1 MLSFLGTL
9 GLLLSVV
16 WWQLPSILNW
26 GLTHTL
32 QQNGL
37 TNVTLDIREVGVSHA
52 SINRFDAT
60 YPDGDTTVHLELS
73 DLNLDYTLS
82 QLLAGQAKS
91 LIIDSIALT
100 IDNRASQKTSTTST
114 LPTIEQLLSAYKAVN
129 IRDFPL
135 SAVSLAKITVSHN
148 LASESEATFDTI
160 EFQVALAKDAKQL
173 KTEMLFTDQQRV
185 SWLSDQDAGWTLQ
198 YFDAPERAS
207 SIQAIET
214 QKTRPQDP
222 VFTGSLNQVDQSL
235 VFTADIKSDLLQH
248 WLPSALP
255 SDSLVAVSDMAFQAT
270 IGGNNSSPGLAILS
284 TIEMPNL
291 SYQDWRIDTLAAQ
304 FDIEVTQAKATFDES
319 QTRWQIQLA
328 SNNTISIAS
337 ASLDDWLISTVALSL
352 SSDANLN
359 QSLSE
364 LSELQL
370 RGSIGKLQNADGLN
384 LSDTSFA
391 AAASARMEGQQWQL
405 QLEESWQLTNQYSR
419 LDDTELPQGWAVC
432 ATQPLSVTGDVQA
445 AFDALI
451 DETALAITV
460 PMLQDKAL
468 EQRVQPLNASLQIEQ
483 ARLAQGELFAT
494 GVLAIPQLTI
504 DDTSSDGLLEGGGL
518 RLDNVRQ
525 PFELNGDVLSSNGSL
540 QSIER
545 DLHIDTNTQHNLRQ
559 RQGRTAFRFKTLTFD
574 DPQQLNKLVAPAIP
588 PISLVAGEVDI
599 SGEARWRDKADEW
612 QTTVNIDAQLNNL
625 GGAYDEA
632 YFSGANGQFSLQV
645 HPDIVTKKK
654 QRLSV
659 AQLDAGVENKDLVF
673 EFGLRSSPMG
683 DLPIVDILTAQTQL
697 LQGRVSLKPT
707 AYDLNQQPQTV
718 QLVIE
723 NIDLNELVTL
733 QQLDDVQ
740 ATGRINGVLPII
752 INHNQIS
759 IDDGQMQALAPGG
772 VLRYQANTDAIQSNK
787 YAETVV
793 LALRNFHYDALQADT
808 QYQPD
813 GTLILALQLQGN
825 NPDFEQGRQ
834 INLNINLEQNVL
846 KLLESLRLYDGVSD
860 KLDKRVRDFYQQ
872 TTSQ

>member
-1 MLSFLGTL
+1 LLFLLVTL
-9 GLLLSVV
+9 GLLLGVV
-16 WWQLPSILNW
+16 WWQLPAVLNW
-26 GLTHTL
+26 GLTRTL

-37 TNVTLDIREVGVSHA
+37 TNVNLKIREVGVFHT
-52 SINRFDAT
+52 SINRLDLT
-60 YPDGDTTVHLELS
+60 YPDGDTTVRVELGDLSLE
-73 DLNLDYTLS
+73 YTLS
-82 QLLAGQAKS
+82 QLLAGHAES
-91 LIIDSIALT
+91 LIIDSIALR
-100 IDNRASQKTSTTST
+100 IDNRASPKTSTTST
-114 LPTIEQLLSAYKAVN
+114 LPTIEQLLSAYRAMD
-129 IRDFPL
+129 ISDFPL
-135 SAVSLAKITVSHN
+135 STVSFPKITVSHN
-148 LASESEATFDTI
+148 LASESETTFDTI
-160 EFQVALAKDAKQL
+160 NLQVDLAKHAKQL
-173 KTEMLFTDQQRV
+173 KAEVLFSDQQRV

-198 YFDAPERAS
+198 YFDAPAQAS
-207 SIQAIET
+207 SILEVET
-214 QKTRPQDP
+214 QKIELQEPI
-222 VFTGSLNQVDQSL
+222 FNGSLNLVDQSL
-235 VFTADIKSDLLQH
+235 VFTADIKSHLLQR
-248 WLPSALP
+248 WLPPELQNDSSVAL
-255 SDSLVAVSDMAFQAT
+255 SDLAFQAT
-270 IGGNNSSPGLAILS
+270 IGGNNPASGLAMLL

-291 SYQDWRIDTLAAQ
+291 GYQDWRIDTLAAQ
-304 FDIEVTQAKATFDES
+304 FDIQAAQAMATFDDL

-337 ASLDDWLISTVALSL
+337 ASLADWQADTMALSL
-352 SSDANLN
+352 NSEANLN
-359 QSLSE
+359 HDLSE
-364 LSELQL
+364 LSELELQV
-370 RGSIGKLQNADGLN
+370 SVGKLQNADGLD
-384 LSDTSFA
+384 LSETSFV
-391 AAASARMEGQQWQL
+391 AAASARMEGQKWQF
-405 QLEESWQLTNQYSR
+405 QLEESWKLTSQYSR
-419 LDDTELPQGWAVC
+419 LDDTELPQGWTVS
-432 ATQPLSVTGDVQA
+432 ATRPLNLTGDVHA
-445 AFDALI
+445 DFDALI
-451 DETALAITV
+451 DETALAIAV
-460 PMLQDKAL
+460 PMLLDKSL
-468 EQRVQPLNASLQIEQ
+468 EQRVQSLNASLQIAQ
-483 ARLAQGELFAT
+483 ARLTQGELLAT

-504 DDTSSDGLLEGGGL
+504 EDTSSDDLLGGGL

-525 PFELNGDVLSSNGSL
+525 PFELIGEVLISNGSL

-559 RQGRTAFRFKTLTFD
+559 RQGRSRFRFKPLSFD
-574 DPQQLNKLVAPAIP
+574 DSQRLKKLVAPAVA
-588 PISLVAGEVDI
+588 PISLVAGELDL
-599 SGEARWRDKADEW
+599 SGEARWRAEADEW

-632 YFSGANGQFSLQV
+632 YFSGANGQLSLQV
-645 HPDIVTKKK
+645 YPDIESKKK

-673 EFGLRSSPMG
+673 EFGLRPSSKG

-697 LQGRVSLKPT
+697 LQGSVKLKPT
-707 AYDLNQQPQTV
+707 AYDLNQQRQTL
-718 QLVIE
+718 QLVLE

-752 INHNQIS
+752 INNDQIS

-793 LALRNFHYDALQADT
+793 LVLRNFHYDALQADT